1 MGKDN
6 GLMDRNM
13 KVIILRDTSTERE
26 NTFGLMENFMKE
38 SGKWTKLMAMAS
50 TDGQM
55 EEPMKVNAKRIFFT
69 EKENIHGLMAEATK
83 VILLIRKT
91 KDMAFIDK

>member
-1 MGKDN
+1 
-6 GLMDRNM
+6 
-13 KVIILRDTSTERE
+13 
-26 NTFGLMENFMKE
+26 
-38 SGKWTKLMAMAS
+38 MAMAS

-91 KDMAFIDK
+91 KDMAFIDKQMVKYMKVSGIKVNNMEKEKLLLLMDLQRWENGTMERK